1 MQTTRATKSI
11 QPQSINV
18 TFRMDKDD
26 KARFERIIN
35 DMGLNL
41 SSAFNVFAKAVIR
54 ENAIPF
60 SLHGKSEIPN
70 EETKQA
76 IENIENGVNLE
87 DITIEQLIAE
97 FEAIKAQNKA

>member
-1 MQTTRATKSI
+1 MQT
-11 QPQSINV
+11 INV

-26 KARFERIIN
+26 KAKFESIIN

-60 SLHGKSEIPN
+60 KLQGEGKIPN
-70 EETKQA
+70 EETKKV
-76 IENIENGVNLE
+76 IENIEKGENLE
-87 DITIEQLIAE
+87 SVTIEQLKAE
-97 FEAIKAQNKA
+97 FEALKAQDKAQIRHRQ

>member
-1 MQTTRATKSI
+1 MPAMQTIQSI
-11 QPQSINV
+11 QPQTINV
-18 TFRMDKDD
+18 TFRMDRDD
-26 KARFERIIN
+26 KVRFERIIN

-60 SLHGKSEIPN
+60 SLQGRSEIPN
-70 EETKQA
+70 DETIEA
-76 IENIENGVNLE
+76 IENVRKGINLE
-87 DITIEQLIAE
+87 SFTLEQLREE

>member
-1 MQTTRATKSI
+1 MQT
-11 QPQSINV
+11 INV

-26 KARFERIIN
+26 KAQFERIIN

-60 SLHGKSEIPN
+60 TLQGKSEIPN
-70 EETKQA
+70 DETREA
-76 IENIENGVNLE
+76 IENARKGVNLE
-87 DITIEQLIAE
+87 SFTLEQLKAE

>member
-1 MQTTRATKSI
+1 MQT
-11 QPQSINV
+11 INV

-26 KARFERIIN
+26 KARFERIIS

-60 SLHGKSEIPN
+60 SLHGRSEIPN
-70 EETKQA
+70 EETKKA
-76 IENIENGVNLE
+76 IENVEKGENLE
-87 DITIEQLIAE
+87 SFTLEQLRAE

>member
-1 MQTTRATKSI
+1 
-11 QPQSINV
+11 
-18 TFRMDKDD
+18 MDKDD
-26 KARFERIIN
+26 KARFERIIS

-60 SLHGKSEIPN
+60 SLQGRSEIPN
-70 EETKQA
+70 EETKKA
-76 IENIENGVNLE
+76 IENVEKGENLE
-87 DITIEQLIAE
+87 SFTLEQLRAE

>member
-1 MQTTRATKSI
+1 MQT
-11 QPQSINV
+11 INV

-26 KARFERIIN
+26 KVKFESIIN

-60 SLHGKSEIPN
+60 RLQGEGNIPN
-70 EETKQA
+70 DETKKV
-76 IENIENGVNLE
+76 IENIEKGQNLE
-87 DITIEQLIAE
+87 SFTLEQLKAE
-97 FEAIKAQNKA
+97 FEALKAQDKA

>member
-1 MQTTRATKSI
+1 MQTTQTIRPI
-11 QPQSINV
+11 QPQTINV

-26 KARFERIIN
+26 KAKFESIIN

-60 SLHGKSEIPN
+60 RLQGEGKIPN
-70 EETKQA
+70 EETKKV
-76 IENIENGVNLE
+76 IENIEKGENLE
-87 DITIEQLIAE
+87 SFTLEQLRSE
-97 FEAIKAQNKA
+97 FEALKAQNKA

>member
-1 MQTTRATKSI
+1 MQT
-11 QPQSINV
+11 INV

-26 KARFERIIN
+26 KVRFESIIS

-60 SLHGKSEIPN
+60 KLQGEGKIPN
-70 EETKQA
+70 KETQKV
-76 IENIENGVNLE
+76 IENIEKGVDLE
-87 DITIEQLIAE
+87 SVTIEQLKAE
-97 FEAIKAQNKA
+97 FEALKNKA

>member
-1 MQTTRATKSI
+1 MQTTQTIRPI
-11 QPQSINV
+11 QHQTINV

-26 KARFERIIN
+26 KARFESIIN

-60 SLHGKSEIPN
+60 KLQGEGKIPN
-70 EETKQA
+70 EETRKV
-76 IENIENGVNLE
+76 IENARKGQNLE
-87 DITIEQLIAE
+87 SFTLEQLKAE
-97 FEAIKAQNKA
+97 FEALKAQNKA